1 MSYLIALLCLA
12 LVAAAVTIYRISG
25 DLRQCQAQLR
35 ELDVTH
41 HYAIARNRELN
52 AELLKVSRSVL
63 YDDRA
68 AAIADLPAEHPQKRK
83 PKTIRAK
90 PKKAVE

>member
-12 LVAAAVTIYRISG
+12 LVAAAVTVYRLSG
-25 DLRQCQAQLR
+25 DLRQCQSQLR

-41 HYAIARNRELN
+41 HYTLARNRELN
-52 AELLKVSRSVL
+52 AELFSVSRTML

-68 AAIADLPAEHPQKRK
+68 IAIADLPADHPQKRK
-83 PKTIRAK
+83 RKTIR
-90 PKKAVE
+90 KKAP